1 MSDSPFL
8 QASENPSAHTQ
19 ANTDPTLYDTP
30 DGHALVRELLK
41 ALPYDPHD
49 YIISGIC
56 PVLDGRDLLAT
67 LVTGGG
73 KTGFFVMLMIV
84 MSAIAK
90 DPSCVGSRKT
100 FPKDPAMVI
109 ICPTKALQE
118 TMASVR

>member
-1 MSDSPFL
+1 MLDSPFL
-8 QASENPSAHTQ
+8 QGSQNPSAHTQ

-90 DPSCVGSRKT
+90 DPSCAGSCKT

>member
-1 MSDSPFL
+1 MLDSPFL
-8 QASENPSAHTQ
+8 QGSQNPSAHTQ
-19 ANTDPTLYDTP
+19 ANSDPTFYDTP
-30 DGHALVRELLK
+30 DGHALVCELLK

-49 YIISGIC
+49 YIISEIC
-56 PVLDGRDLLAT
+56 PDLDGRDLLAT

-73 KTGFFVMLMIV
+73 KTGFFVMLMI
-84 MSAIAK
+84 AISVIMK
-90 DPSCVGSRKT
+90 DPSCAGSGKT